1 MNMLSNREKG
11 NIGES
16 MAAAYLRLRF
26 YKILERN
33 FKAKTGEI
41 DIIAK
46 KNGYIIFIEVK
57 YRKNL
62 SKGYPREAVTEFKK
76 HQIRRTATF
85 YLMKHNLM
93 EANVRFDVIEIL
105 GGKIEHIKDAF
116 Y

>member
-1 MNMLSNREKG
+1 MSILNNRQKG

-16 MAAAYLRLRF
+16 IAAIYLKLRF

-33 FKAKTGEI
+33 FTAKTGEI

-46 KNGYIIFIEVK
+46 KDGYIIFVEVK
-57 YRKNL
+57 YRNNI

-76 HQIRRTATF
+76 NQIRKTAVV
-85 YLMKHNLM
+85 YMMKNNLM
-93 EANVRFDVIEIL
+93 EEKVRFDVIEIL
-105 GGKIEHIKDAF
+105 GRKIEHIKDAF

>member
-1 MNMLSNREKG
+1 MIRLNNKEKG

-16 MAAAYLRLRF
+16 LAAFYLRLHF

-33 FKAKTGEI
+33 FRAKTGEI

-46 KNGYIIFIEVK
+46 KNNYIIFTEVK
-57 YRKNL
+57 YRKTT

-76 HQIRRTATF
+76 RQIKKTAEI
-85 YLMKHNLM
+85 YLLKHNLT

-105 GGKIEHIKDAF
+105 GKKIEHIKDAF